1 MITLHHTGFIVD
13 NIDEY
18 EKKMFFERKVTD
30 VIDDIQNARLSLYEN
45 YCNTNVF
52 IELIQPLNE
61 KAFTMNA
68 LTKHGNH
75 FNHFCYSVDS
85 VEEMKEVAANSKLIS
100 ILEPIPAIL
109 FDNKKVAFYYGR
121 NRQVIEFLILN

>member
-1 MITLHHTGFIVD
+1 MVSLHHTGFIVD

-18 EKKMFFERKVTD
+18 EKKLFYQEK
-30 VIDDIQNARLSLYEN
+30 INDIVDPLQNARLALYEN
-45 YCNTNVF
+45 FAGSNVY

-61 KAFTMNA
+61 QAFTMNA
-68 LTKHGNH
+68 LKKNGNH

-85 VEEMKEVAANSKLIS
+85 IEEMKEVTAGARLVAIT
-100 ILEPIPAIL
+100 EPMPAVL

-121 NRQVIEFLILN
+121 NKQVVEFLIQN